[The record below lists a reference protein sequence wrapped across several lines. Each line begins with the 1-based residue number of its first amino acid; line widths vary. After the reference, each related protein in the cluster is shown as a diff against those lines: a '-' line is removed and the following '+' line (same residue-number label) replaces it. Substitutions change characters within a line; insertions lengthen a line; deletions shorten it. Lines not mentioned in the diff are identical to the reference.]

1 MKLSHWWELVRETSR
16 KLAGRRNGTCKVR
29 EAHRVR
35 DPHIAPSQPEQ
46 ITGVWPG
53 PSGGEAEE
61 LYRSRS
67 LSAFQVRFRSV
78 NSSCKQRKV
87 SKQEVDGQMSH

>member
-1 MKLSHWWELVRETSR
+1 MARAKSEKPTVFEIHTSLLRSLSRS
-16 KLAGRRNGTCKVR
+16 AGL
-29 EAHRVR
+29 
-35 DPHIAPSQPEQ
+35 
-46 ITGVWPG
+46 WPG